1 MSYRA
6 GLEEMQRG
14 IIDLLEDCVE
24 VSDVYDP
31 VLKAEER
38 PGMQLV
44 FFNRTISVSVGFTLL
59 ISFCPDCHFSLCLD
73 VQRALRWWTCL
84 ARKTLSRWP
93 DQVCHRLLSNATA
106 QYQSQGSQSAAAAK
120 RY

>member
-44 FFNRTISVSVGFTLL
+44 FFNRTIF
-59 ISFCPDCHFSLCLD
+59 SFCWIHIADF
-73 VQRALRWWTCL
+73 V
-84 ARKTLSRWP
+84 LS
-93 DQVCHRLLSNATA
+93 
-106 QYQSQGSQSAAAAK
+106 
-120 RY
+120 